1 MKELENLKELYL
13 DEIKAINK
21 KGELTPTDAEAAKKA
36 LEAIEKI
43 NKLCCDDEYEDE
55 GYSERMYPRYSRN
68 SSYRGDYSYT
78 NRSMMP
84 EMRPY
89 DYDHMGYSERRGR
102 SATTGRYISRHA
114 GSDNDNMV
122 IDDIIAKLE
131 NMKNY

>member
-43 NKLCCDDEYEDE
+43 NKLCCDEEYEDE

-89 DYDHMGYSERRGR
+89 DYDDYSERRGR
-102 SATTGRYISRHA
+102 SSTTGRYISRH
-114 GSDNDNMV
+114 GSPDYDNEV
-122 IDDIIAKLE
+122 IDSIIMKLE
-131 NMKNY
+131 NMKSH

>member
-43 NKLCCDDEYEDE
+43 NKLCCDEEYEDE

-89 DYDHMGYSERRGR
+89 DYNDYSERRGR
-102 SATTGRYISRHA
+102 SSTTGRYISRH
-114 GSDNDNMV
+114 GSPDYDDEV
-122 IDDIIAKLE
+122 IDSIIMKLE
-131 NMKNY
+131 NMKNH